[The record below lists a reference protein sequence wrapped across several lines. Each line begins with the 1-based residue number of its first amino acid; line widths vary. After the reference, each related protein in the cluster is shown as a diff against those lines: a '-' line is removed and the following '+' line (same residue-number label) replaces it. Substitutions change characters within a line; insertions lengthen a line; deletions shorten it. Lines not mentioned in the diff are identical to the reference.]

1 MAKFVV
7 AFRDRVTADSIASLL
22 RESGYEVIRVCTAGD
37 EIKRAFGM
45 IQDGILICGPRF
57 KDRTLDRILEDLNE
71 HVEVLCI
78 AKTEASSGIRSS
90 RIFHLAPPVHRSVL
104 AAWAD
109 MLIQLHYQ
117 KLPRREDTDRQ
128 RIEEAKRKVMEEL
141 NLTEAEAHRH
151 LQKLSMRLGIRMP
164 QVAEVILKDGT
175 E

>member
-7 AFRDRVTADSIASLL
+7 AFRDRADAESVASLL

-57 KDRTLDRILEDLNE
+57 RDRTLDQILEDLNE

-78 AKTEASSGIRSS
+78 SKAEASAGIRSS
-90 RIFHLAPPVHRSVL
+90 RVFHLVPPVRKSLL

-117 KLPRREDTDRQ
+117 KLPRRENSDRE
-128 RIEEAKRKVMEEL
+128 RSEEAKRKVMKEL
-141 NLTEAEAHRH
+141 NLTQAEAHRH
-151 LQKLSMRLGIRMP
+151 LQRLSMRLGIRMP

>member
-7 AFRDRVTADSIASLL
+7 AFRDRADAESVASLL

-57 KDRTLDRILEDLNE
+57 RDRTLDQILEDLNE

-78 AKTEASSGIRSS
+78 SKAEASAGIRSS
-90 RIFHLAPPVHRSVL
+90 RVFHLAPPVRKSLL

-117 KLPRREDTDRQ
+117 KLPRRENSDRQ
-128 RIEEAKRKVMEEL
+128 RIDEAKRKVMEEL

-151 LQKLSMRLGIRMP
+151 LQRLSMRLGIRMP
-164 QVAEVILKDGT
+164 QVAEVILRDGT

>member
-7 AFRDRVTADSIASLL
+7 AFRDRADAESVASLL

-57 KDRTLDRILEDLNE
+57 KDRTLDQILEDLNE

-78 AKTEASSGIRSS
+78 SKAEASAGIRSS
-90 RIFHLAPPVHRSVL
+90 RVFHLVPPVRKSLL

-117 KLPRREDTDRQ
+117 KLPRRENSDRE
-128 RIEEAKRKVMEEL
+128 RIEEAKRKVMKEL
-141 NLTEAEAHRH
+141 SLTEAEAHRH
-151 LQKLSMRLGIRMP
+151 LQRLSMRLGIRMP